1 MASNFGLHCKY
12 YAGKTF
18 EWMANNKMIVFLG
31 LLSFSLFVST
41 LALAGQRNRALAELE
56 DLKTST
62 VSPPTTEPP
71 TVPSTVP
78 PTETPT
84 APPTETPA
92 PPAPQDPPVDSNQET
107 QNENEANNKN
117 EANGQVNTI
126 EEPSI
131 KGHGL
136 DEDSSGNSKLLEMLG
151 AYGSAQ

>member
-92 PPAPQDPPVDSNQET
+92 PET

-136 DEDSSGNSKLLEMLG
+136 DEDSSGNSRLLEMLG

>member
-84 APPTETPA
+84 APPPETPA
-92 PPAPQDPPVDSNQET
+92 PPVDNNPEEQDG
-107 QNENEANNKN
+107 NEANNKN

>member
-84 APPTETPA
+84 ETPA
-92 PPAPQDPPVDSNQET
+92 PPVDSNPET

-136 DEDSSGNSKLLEMLG
+136 DEDSSGNSRLLEMLG